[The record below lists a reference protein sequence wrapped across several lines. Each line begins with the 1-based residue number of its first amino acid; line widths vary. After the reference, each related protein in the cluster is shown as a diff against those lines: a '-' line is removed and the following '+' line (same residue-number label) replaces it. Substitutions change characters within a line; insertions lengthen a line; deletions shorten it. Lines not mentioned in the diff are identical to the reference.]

1 MLSDIVIAQNAKVL
15 PIKQIADKL
24 SIDEEYLEYYGKD
37 KAKIDLNIL
46 KKLEN
51 NKNGKLILVT
61 AITPTPLGE
70 GKSTTTIGLLDALSL
85 LNKKTVACLREP
97 SLGPVLELKVGLLA
111 EDMLK

>member
-46 KKLEN
+46 KNLEN

-70 GKSTTTIGLLDALSL
+70 GKSTLL
-85 LNKKTVACLREP
+85 
-97 SLGPVLELKVGLLA
+97 
-111 EDMLK
+111 